1 MTTPTIHPHE
11 TTLEPTNTLAPH
23 PENPR
28 RGATAAIVDSIQ
40 AHGFYGALIAQRST
54 RYVIAG
60 NHRLQAAITAGL
72 ETVPVIW
79 LDVTDEQARRILLA
93 DNRTSDLGG
102 YDTTALADL
111 LASLPESALTGTGYD
126 ASDAASLLAAAHPYT
141 PPPMSTPT
149 PPATEPATRRDA
161 TPIDTRLVMCP
172 NCGHEFHTDA

>member
-1 MTTPTIHPHE
+1 MRILNQQTA
-11 TTLEPTNTLAPH
+11 LEPIDAVTPH
-23 PENPR
+23 PKNPR
-28 RGATAAIVDSIQ
+28 RGDTEAIQ
-40 AHGFYGALIAQRST
+40 ASVQELGFYGVVIAQRST
-54 RYVIAG
+54 GHILAG
-60 NHRLQAAITAGL
+60 NHRYLAAQAAGAREI
-72 ETVPVIW
+72 PVTW